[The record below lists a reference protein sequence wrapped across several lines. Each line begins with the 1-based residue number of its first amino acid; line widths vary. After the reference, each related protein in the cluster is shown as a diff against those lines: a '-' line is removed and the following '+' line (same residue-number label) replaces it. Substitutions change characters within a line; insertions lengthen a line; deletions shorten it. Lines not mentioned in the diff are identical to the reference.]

1 MEKDYIQM
9 LIDSLDN
16 KIGILEELQSKNN
29 DQTMI
34 LSNPNSGPDELDA
47 NVDAKSELIDA
58 LDKLDEGFE
67 IVFNRVKDIL
77 DGNRQQYREQIQ
89 IMQDKI
95 RRISDLT
102 ADIEAK
108 EHKNRELAVTKFS
121 NVRAQIRE
129 VNKSQSAVNTYY
141 QSMSRVNLVDP
152 QFMDKKK

>member
-1 MEKDYIQM
+1 M

-16 KIGILEELQSKNN
+16 KISVLEELQSKNN

-67 IVFNRVKDIL
+67 MVFNRVKDIL
-77 DGNRQQYREQIQ
+77 DGNREQYRDQIQ
-89 IMQDKI
+89 AMQDKI

-108 EHKNRELAVTKFS
+108 EHKNRELAVAKFS
-121 NVRAQIRE
+121 TLRTQIRE